1 VNKPINLHYFYS
13 CIHIFYFSVL
23 FFIFYGLGPA
33 QPIWAGLDPASPA
46 RSLAQASDPAGQK
59 SKKAR
64 MK

>member
-33 QPIWAGLDPASPA
+33 QPIWAGLDPA